1 MTTLSIDNMPEV
13 VHEPYAFLL
22 DKTGVEP
29 IVERNGYG
37 KILLTHLGE
46 RTKMTIKFRLD
57 GRKWRWE
64 KSHLF
69 IDGKA
74 KPLASGWDMYVSIYK
89 DPDNGRKD
97 FVPKGARKA
106 KLPEMRTVENE
117 EHLPSAVADCL
128 RGMRSVNTKTATT
141 VVKASIS
148 LDGKQYLLSVV
159 DTDKD
164 GDESTIILTFG
175 FGGSPSGAMEWTIT
189 GGLAVNR
196 RGYDVTNYL
205 NCDLNTALMDLLGA
219 QSRAAQVPFVP
230 GGSAQQAATT
240 NSVNVRKSTVFRI

>member
-69 IDGKA
+69 IDGEQQ
-74 KPLASGWDMYVSIYK
+74 PLASGWEMYVAIFK
-89 DPDNGRKD
+89 DPDNGRRD
-97 FVPKGARKA
+97 FVPEGARKA
-106 KLPEMRTVENE
+106 QIPESKEVDEQYLPK
-117 EHLPSAVADCL
+117 AVADELISL
-128 RGMRSVNTKTATT
+128 RKMVRKAETTATAT
-141 VVKASIS
+141 IVSSAN
-148 LDGKQYLLSVV
+148 QYLITLV
-159 DTDKD
+159 DGET
-164 GDESTIILTFG
+164 GQSFIFTFG
-175 FGGSPSGAMEWTIT
+175 FESGAWQVVDM
-189 GGLAVNR
+189 LLVNAK
-196 RGYDVTNYL
+196 GYDVTRYVGEHQIEQFL
-205 NCDLNTALMDLLGA
+205 HEIMGIAG
-219 QSRAAQVPFVP
+219 RASQVTYNP